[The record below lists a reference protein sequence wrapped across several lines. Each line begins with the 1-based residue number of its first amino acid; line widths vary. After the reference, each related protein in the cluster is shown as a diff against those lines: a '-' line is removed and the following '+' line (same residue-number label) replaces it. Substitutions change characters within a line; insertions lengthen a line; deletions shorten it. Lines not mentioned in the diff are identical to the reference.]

1 MRIRFILCFLL
12 FLLASILFSVSNH
25 FFFFLLLQIVEV
37 TMGKNRLNTVHATNS
52 IQQERL
58 PVSLEVG
65 RMYF

>member
-25 FFFFLLLQIVEV
+25 FFLLQIVEV